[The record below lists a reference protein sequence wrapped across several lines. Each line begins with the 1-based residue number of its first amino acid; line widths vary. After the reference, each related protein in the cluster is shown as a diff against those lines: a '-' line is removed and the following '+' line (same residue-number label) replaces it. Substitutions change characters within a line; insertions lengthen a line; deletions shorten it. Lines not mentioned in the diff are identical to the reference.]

1 MWNNKCSQALAEL
14 WRNGIVSP
22 RAITADEIDPIFDL
36 SPVFAKNG
44 VSLLRFRA
52 QYKIKA
58 GKYMCS
64 EALKGV
70 RRRGSESYDYVATT
84 RGMAIVGTNVFER
97 EQTEPI
103 QATLCAKS
111 NYSLLLFFF

>member
-58 GKYMCS
+58 GKYMCA

-70 RRRGSESYDYVATT
+70 RRRGSESYDHVATT
-84 RGMAIVGTNVFER
+84 TSGMAIVGTNVLER
-97 EQTEPI
+97 E
-103 QATLCAKS
+103 
-111 NYSLLLFFF
+111 